1 MAPTPTRRLQG
12 VALAACM
19 ALALPLATAAEPDP
33 FDDDS
38 LWDPPRYESNRGNLN
53 FLDALPDAPVHHHQ
67 NQITLV
73 SSSLDDG
80 WVTLRQCHNDIDRVR
95 RAQILYNA
103 ATTRDIEIES
113 QSNIEETWVEGASVQ
128 LRRVQPDAELCIRA
142 RSQML
147 RILGDGLYVLENGP
161 FMRRYLDG
169 YFPMRVTVA
178 VNWGDLDL
186 SLAESE
192 PQAQPGF
199 EVTESPYGVIIEAT
213 FEGRLMTELR
223 LVNGEGR

>member
-1 MAPTPTRRLQG
+1 MAPAPTRRLQG

-19 ALALPLATAAEPDP
+19 TLALPLATATEPDP

-53 FLDALPDAPVHHHQ
+53 FLTAPPDAPVHHHQ
-67 NQITLV
+67 NQITLAA
-73 SSSLDDG
+73 SSLADG

-113 QSNIEETWVEGASVQ
+113 QNNIEETWVEGASVQ

-199 EVTESPYGVIIEAT
+199 EVTESPHGVIVEAT

-223 LVNGEGR
+223 LVNGERP

>member
-1 MAPTPTRRLQG
+1 MATTPNRGLYG
-12 VALAACM
+12 AAIAALVT
-19 ALALPLATAAEPDP
+19 LTLPLATAAEPDP

-38 LWDPPRYESNRGNLN
+38 LWNVPQYETNRGGLS
-53 FLDALPDAPVHHHQ
+53 FLTAPPDKPVHHHQ
-67 NQITLV
+67 NQITLLA
-73 SSSLDDG
+73 SSLDDG

-128 LRRVQPDAELCIRA
+128 LRSVQPDAELCVRA

-178 VNWGDLDL
+178 VNWGDLGL
-186 SLAESE
+186 SLADSE

-199 EVTESPYGVIIEAT
+199 EVTESPHGVIIEAT

-223 LVNGEGR
+223 LINGERP

>member
-1 MAPTPTRRLQG
+1 MTMTPTRRLQG
-12 VALAACM
+12 AAFT
-19 ALALPLATAAEPDP
+19 AFVVVTLPLATAAEPDP

-38 LWDPPRYESNRGNLN
+38 LWGAPHVESNRGDLN
-53 FLDALPDAPVHHHQ
+53 FLAAPPEGRVHHHQ

-73 SSSLDDG
+73 ASSLNDG

-113 QSNIEETWVEGASVQ
+113 QSNIGESWVEGASVQ
-128 LRRVQPDAELCIRA
+128 LRQVEPEAELCVRA

-147 RILGDGLYVLENGP
+147 RILDDQSYVLENGP

-169 YFPMRVTVA
+169 YFPMRVTVS
-178 VNWGDLDL
+178 VDWGDLGL
-186 SLAESE
+186 SLADITPE
-192 PQAQPGF
+192 AQPGF
-199 EVTESPYGVIIEAT
+199 EITKSRDGLVIETT
-213 FEGRLMTELR
+213 FEGRLKTELR
-223 LVNGEGR
+223 LVNGERP